1 MKSLFQAL
9 VLVVVIVGGFI
20 VFVGLFSGECSSGS
34 SSPSTV
40 SSTPS
45 NVQQTRSV
53 NRFRNRLGYTIKT
66 GTTCYTN
73 GADKQCS
80 PPATLMN
87 LTLYKNSTLAQNVS
101 EMRTVGSI
109 PHGTKVKI
117 VQIEELNGK
126 ATAQIK
132 WKKKFGWMSI
142 NLLSTRYQKPVGDR
156 F

>member
-40 SSTPS
+40 SSSPEIVQSPS
-45 NVQQTRSV
+45 SV
-53 NRFRNRLGYTIKT
+53 NRFTNSVGSVIKV
-66 GTTCYTN
+66 GSNCYTN
-73 GADKQCS
+73 GAGRQS
-80 PPATLMN
+80 TLMN
-87 LTLYKNSTLAQNVS
+87 LTLYKQSTLTQNAS
-101 EMRTVGSI
+101 EMRTVGDI

-117 VQIEELNGK
+117 VQIEELNGR

-132 WKKKFGWMSI
+132 WKNKLGWMSI